1 SMVDIFG
8 NKTKQLLADAQR
20 LLEQAQESMSEDIEK
35 LKEQQIATDARL
47 ARLERQ
53 QDESLQLIGN
63 LQNSVDT
70 MRDSAIRGEVASGQ
84 KSKDVA
90 VKYGIT
96 PSRVTQIAPRRR
108 YNNG

>member
-1 SMVDIFG
+1 MVDIFG

-96 PSRVTQIAPRRR
+96 
-108 YNNG
+108 

>member
-1 SMVDIFG
+1 MVDIFG

-63 LQNSVDT
+63 LQNSVDI

>member
-1 SMVDIFG
+1 MVDIFG

-53 QDESLQLIGN
+53 QDESLKLIGN

>member
-1 SMVDIFG
+1 MVDIFG

-35 LKEQQIATDARL
+35 LKAQQIATDARL

>member
-1 SMVDIFG
+1 MVDIFG

-63 LQNSVDT
+63 LQSSVDT

>member
-1 SMVDIFG
+1 MVDIFG

>member
-1 SMVDIFG
+1 MVDLFG
-8 NKTKQLLADAQR
+8 SKTKELLANAQQLLQ
-20 LLEQAQESMSEDIEK
+20 QAQDSMSEDIAK
-35 LKEQQIATDARL
+35 LQEQQIATDARL
-47 ARLERQ
+47 SRLESQ
-53 QDESLQLIGN
+53 QDESLQLIGS
-63 LQNSVDT
+63 LQNSVDA

-90 VKYGIT
+90 AKYGIT